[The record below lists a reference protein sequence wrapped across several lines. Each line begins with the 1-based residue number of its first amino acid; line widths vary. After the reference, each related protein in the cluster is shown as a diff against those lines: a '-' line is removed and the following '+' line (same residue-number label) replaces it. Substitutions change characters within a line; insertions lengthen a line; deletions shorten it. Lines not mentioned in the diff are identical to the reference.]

1 MYFFRQC
8 HLFKSNMLPT
18 IQIQKPHTNTKTSK
32 YKYKHN
38 SLVISKTRS
47 KQCHSGLSV
56 GSKGLWG
63 KSEAN
68 RLTKGLGPKDLSTF
82 EFYFPKRSAP
92 NCRSDIT
99 IHLKPTANCRH
110 HDVSDHQHQCLLL
123 PLLDVQ
129 RVPKS
134 CVETTLFN
142 NVHVTKDPIPISLS
156 PSAKESKMRQI
167 KWEIKFKHISKNFL
181 LADIASYALIIVMR
195 FMLSSLSLAS
205 SNIRYRVFF
214 LSLVPPLKVPSTE
227 KLI

>member
-18 IQIQKPHTNTKTSK
+18 IQIQKTSHK
-32 YKYKHN
+32 YEEKQIQIRSQFLSN
-38 SLVISKTRS
+38 TRS
-47 KQCHSGLSV
+47 KQRHSGLSV
-56 GSKGLWG
+56 GSIGLWG

-142 NVHVTKDPIPISLS
+142 NVHVTKDPIPIYLS